1 MIKRTETIE
10 IELTPR
16 EIAKVIVDMAD
27 DEQADVLRELAEYH
41 TFRYADFVMQL
52 ESIKGIIE
60 EYLSIEEKAGIKRM
74 FDSFVEYI
82 EAIDWEDDAELKSE
96 SKKGD

>member
-16 EIAKVIVDMAD
+16 EIAEVNMDMAD
-27 DEQADVLRELAEYH
+27 DEQVDVLRELADYH
-41 TFRYADFVMQL
+41 TFHFAYFVMQL
-52 ESIKGIIE
+52 ASITNVIE
-60 EYLSIEEKAGIKRM
+60 ELLPVDKERIKRM

-82 EAIDWEDDAELKSE
+82 EAIDWEDDAKLKQ
-96 SKKGD
+96 

>member
-16 EIAKVIVDMAD
+16 EIAEVIVDMAD
-27 DEQADVLRELAEYH
+27 DEQVDVLRELADYH
-41 TFRYADFVMQL
+41 PFRYAYFVMQL
-52 ESIKGIIE
+52 EAIREFIE
-60 EYLSIEEKAGIKRM
+60 GLMPVDKERIKRM

-82 EAIDWEDDAELKSE
+82 EAIDWEDDAKLKQ
-96 SKKGD
+96 

>member
-10 IELTPR
+10 IELSPR
-16 EIAKVIVDMAD
+16 EIAKAIVEMAD

-52 ESIKGIIE
+52 EYIKRVIE
-60 EYLSIEEKAGIKRM
+60 EYLSPEEKVGIRGM
-74 FDSFVEYI
+74 FVSFVEYI
-82 EAIDWEDDAELKSE
+82 EAIDWEGGTEND
-96 SKKGD
+96 